1 MKTTLQIFKRDCK
14 RLLRNP
20 VAMLV
25 VIGVCI
31 LPSLYAWFNIAAN
44 MDPYSNTKGI
54 KVAIASNDTGACS
67 DELSLNAG
75 TSLIEQLE
83 KNDSLGWTFVDE
95 DAAIEG
101 VKSGKYYAAIVIPED
116 FSESL
121 LSIVSGKPQNPVLD
135 YYVNEKKNAIAPKIT
150 DTGAGTIQQ
159 EINDTFSNV
168 AAETISNLII
178 KSVSKVSGNMS
189 DMNTETL
196 RSISDIQKN
205 LDDYQTTLK
214 NFQKTV
220 KSSSSIIAD
229 TQVSLDS
236 VNTAALSGA
245 KTLSSAS
252 DVLNTSRSAIGTFSS
267 TFSQS
272 LSDGDQLLSNIYG
285 SASDKLG
292 TIENDMQTIN
302 GNISNSIASVQN
314 LVDLNKEVINDLYA
328 MTAHISNEE
337 LVAALNS
344 KIADLESQNA
354 KLQELVNS
362 LRTGNDNITTSLNGA
377 STARTQ
383 LSTLVSQSKQSLRD
397 YQNSMNQTLL
407 PTLNQSLDTFSTL
420 SGNLSATMNGISPS
434 ITQLKS
440 ILGQLDS
447 SLKDSASVLDSTGTA
462 LQTVNDKLSS
472 LTTDLKAL
480 QSSSAYQQFL
490 SLKGIDADGIST
502 FMSSPVTVDTEVLY
516 DVKNYGSAMTPFY
529 TNLAL
534 WVGGL
539 ILVSI
544 FKQEVDFDKKIPNAT
559 ATQCYF
565 GRFLLFLIIGLI
577 QSVIVCVGDIWLIKA
592 QCNEPA
598 AFIFAGMVCSVVYV
612 SLIYA
617 MALAFKHIGKALCV
631 LLVILQIPGS
641 SGTYPIEMMPA
652 FFQNLHPLLPF
663 SYGISAM
670 REAIAGMYAHN
681 YRRNLLIMLVFL
693 GIAFLIG
700 LGLRPLLM
708 NLNYLFDRRLA
719 VTDLMLCETSSTER
733 NTQQVSMIY
742 KAMLYNEV
750 TRKELTDKAEKFERT
765 YSRRIR
771 RGFNCIFILAF
782 VFLILMFSLES
793 KLVFLILW
801 IVSVVVLAF
810 YLIIMEYIHDKTQK
824 QLELAK
830 LSENELLKLLK
841 KGNERS

>member
-75 TSLIEQLE
+75 ASLIEQLE

-101 VKSGKYYAAIVIPED
+101 VKSGKYYAAIVIPEN

-121 LSIVSGKPQNPVLD
+121 LSIISGEPQNPVLD

-196 RSISDIQKN
+196 RSISNIQKN

-214 NFQKTV
+214 NFQETV

-229 TQVSLDS
+229 TQSSLDS

-362 LRTGNDNITTSLNGA
+362 LRTGNDNITTALNGA

-397 YQNSMNQTLL
+397 YQNSMDQTLL

-420 SGNLSATMNGISPS
+420 SGSLSATMNGISPS

-447 SLKDSASVLDSTGTA
+447 SLKDSASVLNSTGTA

-544 FKQEVDFDKKIPNAT
+544 FKQEVDFDEKIPNAT

-565 GRFLLFLIIGLI
+565 GRFLLFLVIGLI

-810 YLIIMEYIHDKTQK
+810 YLIIIEYIHDKTQK

>member
-67 DELSLNAG
+67 DKISLNAG
-75 TSLIEQLE
+75 SSLIEQLE
-83 KNDSLGWTFVDE
+83 KNNSLGWTFVDE

-121 LSIVSGKPQNPVLD
+121 LSIISGEPQNPVLD

-178 KSVSKVSGNMS
+178 KSVSKVSGNMN

-214 NFQKTV
+214 NFQETV

-229 TQVSLDS
+229 TQAALDS

-252 DVLNTSRSAIGTFSS
+252 DILNTSRSAIGTFSS

-292 TIENDMQTIN
+292 TIENDMLTIN

-314 LVDLNKEVINDLYA
+314 LIDLNNEVINDLKV
-328 MTAHISNEE
+328 MTSHISNEE

-362 LRTGNDNITTSLNGA
+362 LKAGNDNIATSLNGA

-440 ILGQLDS
+440 ILGQLDT

-480 QSSSAYQQFL
+480 ESSSAYQQFL
-490 SLKGIDADGIST
+490 SLKGIDPDGIST

-544 FKQEVDFDKKIPNAT
+544 FKQEVDFDEEIPNAT
-559 ATQCYF
+559 ATQRYF

-577 QSVIVCVGDIWLIKA
+577 QSVIVCAGDIWLIKA
-592 QCNEPA
+592 QCNEHA

-641 SGTYPIEMMPA
+641 SGTYPIEMMPD

-663 SYGISAM
+663 SYGINAM
-670 REAIAGMYAHN
+670 REAIAGMYGHY
-681 YRRNLLIMLVFL
+681 YRSNLLIMLVFL

-719 VTDLMLCETSSTER
+719 ITDLMLCETSGTER
-733 NTQQVSMIY
+733 NDHHVSMIY
-742 KAMLYNEV
+742 KALLCNED

-765 YSRRIR
+765 YPRRIR
-771 RGFNCIFILAF
+771 RGFHCIFILAF
-782 VFLILMFSLES
+782 IFLILMFSLES

-801 IVSVVVLAF
+801 IISVVALAF

-830 LSENELLKLLK
+830 LSEYELLKLMK

>member
-75 TSLIEQLE
+75 ASLIEQLE
-83 KNDSLGWTFVDE
+83 KNESLGWTFVDE

-101 VKSGKYYAAIVIPED
+101 VKSGKYYAAIVIPEN

-121 LSIVSGKPQNPVLD
+121 LSIISGEPQNPVSD

-205 LDDYQTTLK
+205 LNDYQTTLK
-214 NFQKTV
+214 NFQETV

-229 TQVSLDS
+229 TQASLDS
-236 VNTAALSGA
+236 VNAAALSGA
-245 KTLSSAS
+245 KTLSGAS

-272 LSDGDQLLSNIYG
+272 LSDGDQLLSNIYS

-302 GNISNSIASVQN
+302 GNISNGIASVQN
-314 LVDLNKEVINDLYA
+314 LVDLNNEVINDLKA
-328 MTAHISNEE
+328 MTDNISNET

-362 LRTGNDNITTSLNGA
+362 LKTGNDNITTALNGA

-383 LSTLVSQSKQSLRD
+383 LNTLVSQSKQSLRD
-397 YQNSMNQTLL
+397 YQNSMDQTLL

-420 SGNLSATMNGISPS
+420 SGSLSATMNGISPS

-472 LTTDLKAL
+472 LSTDLKAL

-490 SLKGIDADGIST
+490 SLKGLDSNGIAS

-544 FKQEVDFDKKIPNAT
+544 FKQEVDFNEEIPNAT

-577 QSVIVCVGDIWLIKA
+577 QSVIVCAGDIWLIKA

-681 YRRNLLIMLVFL
+681 YRSNLLIMLVFL
-693 GIAFLIG
+693 GVAFLIG

-733 NTQQVSMIY
+733 STQQVSMIY

-750 TRKELTDKAEKFERT
+750 TRKELNDKAEKFEHT

-771 RGFNCIFILAF
+771 RGFNCIFMLAF

-830 LSENELLKLLK
+830 LSEDELLKLLK

>member
-54 KVAIASNDTGACS
+54 KVAIASNDNGACS

-121 LSIVSGKPQNPVLD
+121 LSIISGKPQNPVLD

-214 NFQKTV
+214 NFQETV

-362 LRTGNDNITTSLNGA
+362 LKAGNDNITTALNGA

-383 LSTLVSQSKQSLRD
+383 LNTLVSQSKQSLRD

-407 PTLNQSLDTFSTL
+407 PTLNQSLDTFSAL

-544 FKQEVDFDKKIPNAT
+544 FKQEVDFDEKIPNAT

>member
-75 TSLIEQLE
+75 ASLIEQLE
-83 KNDSLGWTFVDE
+83 KNDSLGWTFLDE

-121 LSIVSGKPQNPVLD
+121 LSIISGKPQNPVLD

-214 NFQKTV
+214 NFQETV

-830 LSENELLKLLK
+830 LSEDELLKLLK

>member
-31 LPSLYAWFNIAAN
+31 LPSLYAWFNIGAN

-54 KVAIASNDTGACS
+54 KVAIASNDNGACS

-121 LSIVSGKPQNPVLD
+121 LSIISGKPQNPVLD

-214 NFQKTV
+214 NFQETV

-314 LVDLNKEVINDLYA
+314 LVDLNNEVINDLKA

-344 KIADLESQNA
+344 KIADLETQNA

-362 LRTGNDNITTSLNGA
+362 LKTGNDNITTALNGA

-544 FKQEVDFDKKIPNAT
+544 FKQEVDFDEKIPNAT

-830 LSENELLKLLK
+830 LSEDELLKLLK

>member
-121 LSIVSGKPQNPVLD
+121 LSIISGKPQNPVLD

-252 DVLNTSRSAIGTFSS
+252 DVLNTSRSAIVTFSS

-534 WVGGL
+534 WVCGL

-544 FKQEVDFDKKIPNAT
+544 FKQEVDFDNKIPNAT

>member
-75 TSLIEQLE
+75 ASLIEQLE

-121 LSIVSGKPQNPVLD
+121 LSIISGKPQNPVLD

-214 NFQKTV
+214 DFQETV

-229 TQVSLDS
+229 TQAALDS

-252 DVLNTSRSAIGTFSS
+252 DILNTSRSAIGTFSS

-272 LSDGDQLLSNIYG
+272 LSDGDQLLSNIYA

-292 TIENDMQTIN
+292 SIENDMQTIN
-302 GNISNSIASVQN
+302 GNISNSLASAQN
-314 LVDLNKEVINDLYA
+314 LVELNEEVINDLKV

-362 LRTGNDNITTSLNGA
+362 LKAGNDNITTALNGA

-383 LSTLVSQSKQSLRD
+383 LNTLVSQSKQSLRD
-397 YQNSMNQTLL
+397 YQNSLNQTLL

-480 QSSSAYQQFL
+480 ESSSAYQQFL
-490 SLKGIDADGIST
+490 SLKGIDPDGIST

-544 FKQEVDFDKKIPNAT
+544 FKQEVDFDEKIPNAT

-577 QSVIVCVGDIWLIKA
+577 QSVIVCAGDIWLIKA

-631 LLVILQIPGS
+631 LLVILQIPGA

-750 TRKELTDKAEKFERT
+750 TRKELTNKAEKFERT

-830 LSENELLKLLK
+830 LSEDELLKLLK

>member
-75 TSLIEQLE
+75 ASLIEQLE

-121 LSIVSGKPQNPVLD
+121 LSIISGKPQNPVLD

-214 NFQKTV
+214 NFQETV

-236 VNTAALSGA
+236 VNAAALSGA

-302 GNISNSIASVQN
+302 GKISNSIASVQN
-314 LVDLNKEVINDLYA
+314 LVDLNNEVINDLKA

-362 LRTGNDNITTSLNGA
+362 LKAGNDNITTSLNGA

-544 FKQEVDFDKKIPNAT
+544 FKQEVDFDEKIPNAT

-577 QSVIVCVGDIWLIKA
+577 QSVIVCSGDIWLIKA

-830 LSENELLKLLK
+830 LSEDELLKLLK

>member
-1 MKTTLQIFKRDCK
+1 MKTTLQIFKRDCM

-54 KVAIASNDTGACS
+54 KVAIASNDAGACS
-67 DELSLNAG
+67 DKISLNAG
-75 TSLIEQLE
+75 SSLIEQLE
-83 KNDSLGWTFVDE
+83 KNNSLGWTFVDE

-101 VKSGKYYAAIVIPED
+101 VRSGKYYAAIVIPED

-121 LSIVSGKPQNPVLD
+121 LSIISGKPQNPVLD

-214 NFQKTV
+214 NFQEMV
-220 KSSSSIIAD
+220 KSSSSIIVD
-229 TQVSLDS
+229 TQTSLDS

-314 LVDLNKEVINDLYA
+314 LVDLNNEVINDLKA

-362 LRTGNDNITTSLNGA
+362 LKTGNDNITTALNGA

-544 FKQEVDFDKKIPNAT
+544 FKQEVDFDEKIPNAT

-577 QSVIVCVGDIWLIKA
+577 QSVIVCAGDIWLIKA
-592 QCNEPA
+592 QCNEPS

-830 LSENELLKLLK
+830 LSEDELLKLLK

>member
-31 LPSLYAWFNIAAN
+31 LPSLYAWFNIEAN

-54 KVAIASNDTGACS
+54 KVAIASNDNGACS

-121 LSIVSGKPQNPVLD
+121 LSIISGKPQNPVLD

-214 NFQKTV
+214 NFQETV

-229 TQVSLDS
+229 TQSSLDS

-314 LVDLNKEVINDLYA
+314 LVDLNNEVINDLKA

-344 KIADLESQNA
+344 KIADLETQNA

-362 LRTGNDNITTSLNGA
+362 LKAGNDNITTSLNGA

-383 LSTLVSQSKQSLRD
+383 LNTLVSQSKQSLRD

-544 FKQEVDFDKKIPNAT
+544 FKQEVDFDEKIPNAT

-565 GRFLLFLIIGLI
+565 GRFLLFLVIGLI

-810 YLIIMEYIHDKTQK
+810 YLIIIEYIHDKTQK

>member
-54 KVAIASNDTGACS
+54 KVAIASNDNGACS

-101 VKSGKYYAAIVIPED
+101 VKSGKYYAAIVISED

-121 LSIVSGKPQNPVLD
+121 LSIISGKPQNPVLD

-214 NFQKTV
+214 NFQETV

-229 TQVSLDS
+229 TQSSLDS

-314 LVDLNKEVINDLYA
+314 LVDLNKEVISDLKV
-328 MTAHISNEE
+328 MTDHISNEE

-344 KIADLESQNA
+344 KIADLENQNA

-362 LRTGNDNITTSLNGA
+362 LKAGNDNITTSLNGA

-383 LSTLVSQSKQSLRD
+383 LNTLVSQSKQSLRD
-397 YQNSMNQTLL
+397 YQNSLNQTVL

-810 YLIIMEYIHDKTQK
+810 YLIIIEYIHDKTQK

>member
-1 MKTTLQIFKRDCK
+1 
-14 RLLRNP
+14 
-20 VAMLV
+20 
-25 VIGVCI
+25 
-31 LPSLYAWFNIAAN
+31 
-44 MDPYSNTKGI
+44 
-54 KVAIASNDTGACS
+54 
-67 DELSLNAG
+67 
-75 TSLIEQLE
+75 
-83 KNDSLGWTFVDE
+83 
-95 DAAIEG
+95 
-101 VKSGKYYAAIVIPED
+101 
-116 FSESL
+116 
-121 LSIVSGKPQNPVLD
+121 
-135 YYVNEKKNAIAPKIT
+135 
-150 DTGAGTIQQ
+150 
-159 EINDTFSNV
+159 
-168 AAETISNLII
+168 
-178 KSVSKVSGNMS
+178 
-189 DMNTETL
+189 
-196 RSISDIQKN
+196 
-205 LDDYQTTLK
+205 
-214 NFQKTV
+214 
-220 KSSSSIIAD
+220 
-229 TQVSLDS
+229 
-236 VNTAALSGA
+236 
-245 KTLSSAS
+245 
-252 DVLNTSRSAIGTFSS
+252 
-267 TFSQS
+267 
-272 LSDGDQLLSNIYG
+272 
-285 SASDKLG
+285 
-292 TIENDMQTIN
+292 
-302 GNISNSIASVQN
+302 
-314 LVDLNKEVINDLYA
+314 
-328 MTAHISNEE
+328 
-337 LVAALNS
+337 
-344 KIADLESQNA
+344 
-354 KLQELVNS
+354 
-362 LRTGNDNITTSLNGA
+362 
-377 STARTQ
+377 
-383 LSTLVSQSKQSLRD
+383 
-397 YQNSMNQTLL
+397 
-407 PTLNQSLDTFSTL
+407 
-420 SGNLSATMNGISPS
+420 MNGISPS

-544 FKQEVDFDKKIPNAT
+544 FKQEVDFDEKIPNAT

-577 QSVIVCVGDIWLIKA
+577 QSVIVCAGDIWLIKA

-830 LSENELLKLLK
+830 LSEDELLKLLK

>member
-75 TSLIEQLE
+75 ASLIEQLE

-121 LSIVSGKPQNPVLD
+121 LSIISGKPQNPVLD

-178 KSVSKVSGNMS
+178 KSVSKISGNMS

-214 NFQKTV
+214 NFQETV

-302 GNISNSIASVQN
+302 GKISNSIASVQN
-314 LVDLNKEVINDLYA
+314 LVDLNNEVINDLKA

-362 LRTGNDNITTSLNGA
+362 LKTGNDNITTALNGA

-830 LSENELLKLLK
+830 LSEDELLKLLK

>member
-31 LPSLYAWFNIAAN
+31 LPSLYAWFNIEAN

-54 KVAIASNDTGACS
+54 KVAIASNDNGACS

-121 LSIVSGKPQNPVLD
+121 LSIISGKPQNPVLD

-214 NFQKTV
+214 NFQETV

-229 TQVSLDS
+229 TQSSLDS

-314 LVDLNKEVINDLYA
+314 LVDLNNEVINDLKA

-344 KIADLESQNA
+344 KIADLETQNA

-362 LRTGNDNITTSLNGA
+362 LKAGNDNITTSLNGA

-383 LSTLVSQSKQSLRD
+383 LNTLVSQSKQSLRD

-544 FKQEVDFDKKIPNAT
+544 FKQEVDFDEKIPNAT

-750 TRKELTDKAEKFERT
+750 TRKELTDKAGKFERT

-830 LSENELLKLLK
+830 LSEDELLKLLK

>member
-75 TSLIEQLE
+75 ASLIEQLE

-121 LSIVSGKPQNPVLD
+121 LSIISGKPQNPVLD

-214 NFQKTV
+214 NFQETV

-229 TQVSLDS
+229 TQTSLDS

-252 DVLNTSRSAIGTFSS
+252 DVLNTSRSAIATFSS

-302 GNISNSIASVQN
+302 GKISNSIASVQN
-314 LVDLNKEVINDLYA
+314 LVDLNNEVINDLKA

-362 LRTGNDNITTSLNGA
+362 LKTGNDNITTSLNGA

-420 SGNLSATMNGISPS
+420 NGNLSATMNGISPS

-544 FKQEVDFDKKIPNAT
+544 FKQEVDFDEKIPNAT

-577 QSVIVCVGDIWLIKA
+577 QSVIVCAGDIWLIKA
-592 QCNEPA
+592 QCNGPA

-830 LSENELLKLLK
+830 LSEDELLKLLK

>member
-75 TSLIEQLE
+75 ASLIEQLE

-121 LSIVSGKPQNPVLD
+121 LSIISGKPQNPVLD

-214 NFQKTV
+214 NFQETV

-314 LVDLNKEVINDLYA
+314 LVDLNNEVINDLKV

-362 LRTGNDNITTSLNGA
+362 LKTGNDNITTALNGA

-544 FKQEVDFDKKIPNAT
+544 FKQEVDFDEKIPNAT

-577 QSVIVCVGDIWLIKA
+577 QSVIV
-592 QCNEPA
+592 
-598 AFIFAGMVCSVVYV
+598 Y
-612 SLIYA
+612 
-617 MALAFKHIGKALCV
+617 LA
-631 LLVILQIPGS
+631 
-641 SGTYPIEMMPA
+641 Y
-652 FFQNLHPLLPF
+652 
-663 SYGISAM
+663 
-670 REAIAGMYAHN
+670 
-681 YRRNLLIMLVFL
+681 
-693 GIAFLIG
+693 
-700 LGLRPLLM
+700 
-708 NLNYLFDRRLA
+708 
-719 VTDLMLCETSSTER
+719 
-733 NTQQVSMIY
+733 
-742 KAMLYNEV
+742 
-750 TRKELTDKAEKFERT
+750 
-765 YSRRIR
+765 
-771 RGFNCIFILAF
+771 
-782 VFLILMFSLES
+782 
-793 KLVFLILW
+793 
-801 IVSVVVLAF
+801 
-810 YLIIMEYIHDKTQK
+810 
-824 QLELAK
+824 
-830 LSENELLKLLK
+830 
-841 KGNERS
+841 

>member
-121 LSIVSGKPQNPVLD
+121 LSIISGKPQNPVLD

-252 DVLNTSRSAIGTFSS
+252 DVLNTSRSAIVTFSS

-544 FKQEVDFDKKIPNAT
+544 FKQEVDFDNKIPNAT

>member
-1 MKTTLQIFKRDCK
+1 MKTTLQIFKRDCM

-54 KVAIASNDTGACS
+54 KVAIASNDAGACS
-67 DELSLNAG
+67 DKISLNAG
-75 TSLIEQLE
+75 SSLIEQLE
-83 KNDSLGWTFVDE
+83 KNNSLGWTFVDE

-101 VKSGKYYAAIVIPED
+101 VRSGKYYAAIVIPED

-121 LSIVSGKPQNPVLD
+121 LSIISDKPQNPVLD

-214 NFQKTV
+214 NFQETV
-220 KSSSSIIAD
+220 KSSSSIIVD
-229 TQVSLDS
+229 TQTSLDS

-314 LVDLNKEVINDLYA
+314 LVDLNNEVINDLKA

-362 LRTGNDNITTSLNGA
+362 LKAGNDNITTALNGA

-383 LSTLVSQSKQSLRD
+383 LNTLVSQSKQSLRD
-397 YQNSMNQTLL
+397 YQNSLNQTVL

-544 FKQEVDFDKKIPNAT
+544 FKQEVDFDEKIPNAT

-565 GRFLLFLIIGLI
+565 GRFLLFLSIGLI
-577 QSVIVCVGDIWLIKA
+577 QSVIVCAGDIWLIKA

-598 AFIFAGMVCSVVYV
+598 PFIFAGMVCSVVYV

-750 TRKELTDKAEKFERT
+750 TRKELTDKAKKFERT

-782 VFLILMFSLES
+782 VFLILMFSLGS

-830 LSENELLKLLK
+830 LSEDELLKLLK

>member
-31 LPSLYAWFNIAAN
+31 LPSLYAWFNIGAN

-75 TSLIEQLE
+75 ASLIEQLE

-121 LSIVSGKPQNPVLD
+121 LSIISGKPQNPVLD

-178 KSVSKVSGNMS
+178 KSVSKVSGNIS

-214 NFQKTV
+214 NFQETV

-292 TIENDMQTIN
+292 TIENDIQTIN

-314 LVDLNKEVINDLYA
+314 LVDLNKEVISDLKV
-328 MTAHISNEE
+328 MTDHISNEE

-344 KIADLESQNA
+344 KIADLENQNA

>member
-54 KVAIASNDTGACS
+54 KVAIASNDNGACS

-121 LSIVSGKPQNPVLD
+121 LSIISGKPQNPVLD

-214 NFQKTV
+214 NFQETV

-229 TQVSLDS
+229 TQSSLDS

-314 LVDLNKEVINDLYA
+314 LVDLNKEVISDLKV
-328 MTAHISNEE
+328 MTDHISNEE

-344 KIADLESQNA
+344 KIADLENQNA

-362 LRTGNDNITTSLNGA
+362 LKAGNDNITTSLNGA

-383 LSTLVSQSKQSLRD
+383 LNTLVSQSKQSLRD
-397 YQNSMNQTLL
+397 YQNSLNQTVL

-544 FKQEVDFDKKIPNAT
+544 FKQEVDFDEKIPNAT

-565 GRFLLFLIIGLI
+565 GRFLLFLVIGLI

-810 YLIIMEYIHDKTQK
+810 YLIIIEYIHDKTQK

>member
-1 MKTTLQIFKRDCK
+1 MKTTLQIFKRDCM

-54 KVAIASNDTGACS
+54 KVAIASNDAGACS
-67 DELSLNAG
+67 DKISLNAG
-75 TSLIEQLE
+75 SSLIEQLE
-83 KNDSLGWTFVDE
+83 KNNSLGWTFVDE

-101 VKSGKYYAAIVIPED
+101 VRSGKYYAAIVIPED

-121 LSIVSGKPQNPVLD
+121 LSIISGKPQNPVLD

-214 NFQKTV
+214 DFQETV

-229 TQVSLDS
+229 TQASLDS

-302 GNISNSIASVQN
+302 GNISNSLASAQN
-314 LVDLNKEVINDLYA
+314 LVELNKEIINDLQVI
-328 MTAHISNEE
+328 TAHISNEE

-344 KIADLESQNA
+344 KIADLESQNI

-362 LRTGNDNITTSLNGA
+362 LKAGNDNIATSLNGA

-383 LSTLVSQSKQSLRD
+383 LNTLVSQSKQSLRD

-462 LQTVNDKLSS
+462 LQTVNDNLSS

-544 FKQEVDFDKKIPNAT
+544 FKQEVDFDEKIPNAT

-577 QSVIVCVGDIWLIKA
+577 QSVIVCAGDIWLIKA

>member
-54 KVAIASNDTGACS
+54 KVAIASNDNGACS

-121 LSIVSGKPQNPVLD
+121 LSIISGKPQNPVLD

>member
-1 MKTTLQIFKRDCK
+1 MKTTLQIFKRDCM

-54 KVAIASNDTGACS
+54 KVAIASNDNGACS

-121 LSIVSGKPQNPVLD
+121 LSIISGKPQNPVLD

-214 NFQKTV
+214 NFQETV
-220 KSSSSIIAD
+220 KSSSSIIVD
-229 TQVSLDS
+229 TQTSLDS

-314 LVDLNKEVINDLYA
+314 LIDLNNEVINDLKV
-328 MTAHISNEE
+328 MTSHISNEE

-362 LRTGNDNITTSLNGA
+362 LKAGNDNIATSLNGA

-383 LSTLVSQSKQSLRD
+383 LNTLVSQSKQSLRD
-397 YQNSMNQTLL
+397 YQNSLNQTVL

-420 SGNLSATMNGISPS
+420 SGNLFATMNGISPS

-565 GRFLLFLIIGLI
+565 GRFLLFLSIGLI
-577 QSVIVCVGDIWLIKA
+577 QSVIVCAGDIWLIKA

-830 LSENELLKLLK
+830 LSEDELLKLLK

>member
-75 TSLIEQLE
+75 ASLIEQLE

-121 LSIVSGKPQNPVLD
+121 LSIISGKPQNPVLD

-214 NFQKTV
+214 NFQETV

-229 TQVSLDS
+229 TQAALDS

-252 DVLNTSRSAIGTFSS
+252 DILNTSRSAIGTFSS

-292 TIENDMQTIN
+292 TIENDMLTIN

-314 LVDLNKEVINDLYA
+314 LIDLNNEVINDLKV
-328 MTAHISNEE
+328 MTSHISNEE

-362 LRTGNDNITTSLNGA
+362 LKAGNDNITTSLNGA

-383 LSTLVSQSKQSLRD
+383 LNTLVSQSKQSLRD

-544 FKQEVDFDKKIPNAT
+544 FKQEVDFDEKIPNAT

-565 GRFLLFLIIGLI
+565 GRFLLFLSIGLI
-577 QSVIVCVGDIWLIKA
+577 QSVIVCAGDIWRIKA

-708 NLNYLFDRRLA
+708 NLNHLFDRRLA

-830 LSENELLKLLK
+830 LSEDELLKLLK

>member
-1 MKTTLQIFKRDCK
+1 
-14 RLLRNP
+14 
-20 VAMLV
+20 
-25 VIGVCI
+25 
-31 LPSLYAWFNIAAN
+31 

-54 KVAIASNDTGACS
+54 KVAIASNDNGACS

-121 LSIVSGKPQNPVLD
+121 LSIISGKPQNPVLD

-214 NFQKTV
+214 NFQETV

-314 LVDLNKEVINDLYA
+314 LVDLNNEVINDLKA

-344 KIADLESQNA
+344 KIADLETQNA

-362 LRTGNDNITTSLNGA
+362 LKTGNDNITTALNGA

-397 YQNSMNQTLL
+397 
-407 PTLNQSLDTFSTL
+407 
-420 SGNLSATMNGISPS
+420 
-434 ITQLKS
+434 
-440 ILGQLDS
+440 
-447 SLKDSASVLDSTGTA
+447 
-462 LQTVNDKLSS
+462 
-472 LTTDLKAL
+472 
-480 QSSSAYQQFL
+480 
-490 SLKGIDADGIST
+490 
-502 FMSSPVTVDTEVLY
+502 
-516 DVKNYGSAMTPFY
+516 
-529 TNLAL
+529 
-534 WVGGL
+534 
-539 ILVSI
+539 
-544 FKQEVDFDKKIPNAT
+544 
-559 ATQCYF
+559 
-565 GRFLLFLIIGLI
+565 
-577 QSVIVCVGDIWLIKA
+577 
-592 QCNEPA
+592 
-598 AFIFAGMVCSVVYV
+598 
-612 SLIYA
+612 
-617 MALAFKHIGKALCV
+617 
-631 LLVILQIPGS
+631 
-641 SGTYPIEMMPA
+641 
-652 FFQNLHPLLPF
+652 
-663 SYGISAM
+663 
-670 REAIAGMYAHN
+670 
-681 YRRNLLIMLVFL
+681 
-693 GIAFLIG
+693 
-700 LGLRPLLM
+700 
-708 NLNYLFDRRLA
+708 
-719 VTDLMLCETSSTER
+719 
-733 NTQQVSMIY
+733 
-742 KAMLYNEV
+742 
-750 TRKELTDKAEKFERT
+750 
-765 YSRRIR
+765 
-771 RGFNCIFILAF
+771 
-782 VFLILMFSLES
+782 
-793 KLVFLILW
+793 
-801 IVSVVVLAF
+801 
-810 YLIIMEYIHDKTQK
+810 
-824 QLELAK
+824 
-830 LSENELLKLLK
+830 
-841 KGNERS
+841 

>member
-121 LSIVSGKPQNPVLD
+121 LSIISGKPQNPVLD

>member
-1 MKTTLQIFKRDCK
+1 
-14 RLLRNP
+14 
-20 VAMLV
+20 
-25 VIGVCI
+25 
-31 LPSLYAWFNIAAN
+31 
-44 MDPYSNTKGI
+44 
-54 KVAIASNDTGACS
+54 
-67 DELSLNAG
+67 
-75 TSLIEQLE
+75 
-83 KNDSLGWTFVDE
+83 
-95 DAAIEG
+95 
-101 VKSGKYYAAIVIPED
+101 
-116 FSESL
+116 
-121 LSIVSGKPQNPVLD
+121 
-135 YYVNEKKNAIAPKIT
+135 
-150 DTGAGTIQQ
+150 
-159 EINDTFSNV
+159 
-168 AAETISNLII
+168 
-178 KSVSKVSGNMS
+178 
-189 DMNTETL
+189 
-196 RSISDIQKN
+196 
-205 LDDYQTTLK
+205 
-214 NFQKTV
+214 
-220 KSSSSIIAD
+220 
-229 TQVSLDS
+229 
-236 VNTAALSGA
+236 
-245 KTLSSAS
+245 
-252 DVLNTSRSAIGTFSS
+252 
-267 TFSQS
+267 
-272 LSDGDQLLSNIYG
+272 
-285 SASDKLG
+285 
-292 TIENDMQTIN
+292 
-302 GNISNSIASVQN
+302 
-314 LVDLNKEVINDLYA
+314 
-328 MTAHISNEE
+328 
-337 LVAALNS
+337 
-344 KIADLESQNA
+344 
-354 KLQELVNS
+354 
-362 LRTGNDNITTSLNGA
+362 
-377 STARTQ
+377 
-383 LSTLVSQSKQSLRD
+383 
-397 YQNSMNQTLL
+397 
-407 PTLNQSLDTFSTL
+407 
-420 SGNLSATMNGISPS
+420 MNGISPS

-544 FKQEVDFDKKIPNAT
+544 FKQEVDFDEKIPNAT

-577 QSVIVCVGDIWLIKA
+577 QSVIVCAGDIWLIKA

>member
-75 TSLIEQLE
+75 ASLIEQLE

-121 LSIVSGKPQNPVLD
+121 LSIISGKPQNPVLD

-214 NFQKTV
+214 NFQETV

-302 GNISNSIASVQN
+302 GKISNSIASVQN
-314 LVDLNKEVINDLYA
+314 LVDLNNEVINDLKA

-362 LRTGNDNITTSLNGA
+362 LKAGNDNITTSLNGA

-383 LSTLVSQSKQSLRD
+383 LNTLVSQSKQSLRD

-407 PTLNQSLDTFSTL
+407 PTLNQSLDTFSAL

-830 LSENELLKLLK
+830 LSEDELLKLLK